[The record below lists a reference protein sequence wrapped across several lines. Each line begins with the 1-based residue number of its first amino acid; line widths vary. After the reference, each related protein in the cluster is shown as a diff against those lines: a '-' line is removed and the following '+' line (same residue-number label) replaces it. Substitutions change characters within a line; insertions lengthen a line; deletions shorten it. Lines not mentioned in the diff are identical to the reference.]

1 MATPGAQ
8 GIGGARARTGL
19 RRATVRHPALSLQT
33 VTGMCLVSGTG
44 GTLVRAELRYRCDD
58 PFAVRMVFSAG
69 VGQVVGWTVG
79 RDLLMAGVRQPSGLG
94 DVHVYPTGGHVVI
107 ELAVGAHTATLIAHR
122 PALEDFLAG
131 TVSLVPLGSETDH
144 YDLDDELNR
153 VQCS

>member
-19 RRATVRHPALSLQT
+19 RRATARHPALSLQT

-58 PFAVRMVFSAG
+58 PFAVRMVLSAG

-79 RDLLMAGVRQPSGLG
+79 RDLLMAGVRQPS
-94 DVHVYPTGGHVVI
+94 VWVTFTSTPQVAMSSSSWPSVRTP
-107 ELAVGAHTATLIAHR
+107 R
-122 PALEDFLAG
+122 
-131 TVSLVPLGSETDH
+131 
-144 YDLDDELNR
+144 R
-153 VQCS
+153 